1 MDTAS
6 FQRLLQ
12 INRDFYA
19 ATADDFAGTRASG
32 WRGWARLLPHLPPA
46 RPLRVLDVGCG
57 NARLADYL
65 AERLNRPIDYTGI
78 DNSPRLLGLARDR
91 VRVDARIRPVLLEQD
106 ALLDP
111 LPDGPFDLVAAF
123 GFVHHIPGLHRRQAS
138 LAELAQRVAPGGVLA
153 VTLWKF
159 YEYERFRARIVPWS
173 QIARPPATLEAGDH
187 LLDWRAGQTALRYCH
202 YVDEQEEAALIAA
215 TRLPL
220 IDRYR
225 SDGEGG
231 RVNAYLIWRRVS
243 S

>member
-19 ATADDFAGTRASG
+19 ATADDFAETRASG
-32 WRGWARLLPHLPPA
+32 WLGWARLLPHLPQTG
-46 RPLRVLDVGCG
+46 PLRVLDVGCG
-57 NARLADYL
+57 NARLANYL
-65 AERLNRPIDYTGI
+65 AERIDRPIDYTGI
-78 DNSPRLLGLARDR
+78 DSSSRLLALAHDR
-91 VRVDARIRPVLLEQD
+91 LAPDMRIRAVLLERD

-111 LPDGPFDLVAAF
+111 LPTGPFDLVAAF
-123 GFVHHIPGLHRRQAS
+123 GLIHHIPDLHQREACIAA
-138 LAELAQRVAPGGVLA
+138 LGQRVAVGGVLA

-173 QIARPPATLEAGDH
+173 QIDRPPAVLENGDY
-187 LLDWRAGQTALRYCH
+187 LLDWRAGQPALRYCH
-202 YVDEQEEAALIAA
+202 YVDEREEAALIDAA
-215 TRLPL
+215 RLPL

-231 RVNAYLIWRRVS
+231 RVNAYLIWRRLS
-243 S
+243 A